1 MDAVI
6 KVGGSLAEY
15 PEALKA
21 LGIELHKIA
30 TECSFV
36 VVPGGGRF
44 ADVVRAFDK
53 KFILP
58 PAVSHR
64 LAILAMDQYGL
75 VLSQIIPDSCTV
87 DSLREARH
95 LSEARKVPVFLPSK
109 LMFQDDPLEASW
121 SVTSDSIAAYI
132 ACRFLADKVILA
144 TDVDGIFTKDPKT
157 HSDAKLMSEVSVAEL
172 LNRAGRTSVDRFLPI
187 LLSKNQLDCYVVN
200 GKNPERINAVLS
212 GQRTTYTRIINSTKA
227 RQLAS
232 ETDKSRKRA

>member
-6 KVGGSLAEY
+6 KVGGSLAEN

-21 LGIELHKIA
+21 LCIELCKIA
-30 TECSFV
+30 MEYSFV

-53 KFILP
+53 KFNLP
-58 PAVSHR
+58 PVVSHR

-75 VLSQIIPDSCTV
+75 VLSQIIHDSRTV

-95 LSEARKVPVFLPSK
+95 LSEAKKVPVFLPSK
-109 LMFQDDPLEASW
+109 LLFQDDPLEDSW
-121 SVTSDSIAAYI
+121 DVTSDSIAAYI
-132 ACRFLADKVILA
+132 AWRLHAGKVILA

-157 HSDAKLMSEVSVAEL
+157 HSDAKMMSEVSVVEL

-200 GKNPERINAVLS
+200 GKHPERIIAVLS
-212 GQRTTYTRIINSTKA
+212 GQRTTYTRIINSTKTC
-227 RQLAS
+227 Q
-232 ETDKSRKRA
+232 